1 MAFPGSVYAP
11 PGVYTRTLFEDPVQ
25 GIASNVRIPLLL
37 GVGSEIL
44 RQNSLEVIRGSSSSV
59 DQRVVQEDEAGRA
72 VVSISA
78 AGAVTLGE
86 FDGTRDRL
94 QVRNFPIVTGAG
106 TGTVATNSSSLNV
119 TVNGKPIVVL
129 SVDGAKGILQ
139 LSTKPLATDVVRV
152 TYFFNRTD
160 TLITDDLSDQ
170 VTADASVLYGAVGQN
185 FEVISGENDSLTI
198 LVDDASTVTVTISSS
213 PTAGWTAAQ
222 VAAFINAAATGTT
235 LVATSALNNFGQTVL
250 KLSSDRNLKVLAGSA
265 NPTLGLTEGSATSRN
280 AEFYTFQRPIVD
292 GTNGGVTTTD
302 PSDVTVKVN
311 GVQVIPTAVDGQTG
325 AVTLPFAPQAGATVT
340 CQYYFNSW
348 QNTFDYLQ
356 HRGVTDI
363 FLCGITPDRSDY
375 VEGVDFVLKDDQILW
390 GTASLIES
398 GVHTSGSTYFGSS
411 QVTSTLVD
419 VRQYLAECSSVV
431 DTSVNPPVEGRKQ
444 FTLPLQP
451 TTGNGRNTPITGGA
465 DTFKAVANGRQD
477 LPTNRPDLVWAY
489 WGYSIADAV
498 DRGRV
503 TVTKVDSDTNTITLA
518 SPVPTGAKVWAT
530 FYYNTI
536 QDQEYTLA
544 VVSPGVSGL
553 GTYTVQNGDGAF
565 LLTPSWGTKSAGLS
579 TVVVNFPSGS
589 EKAPDAR
596 FETPFNATNFV
607 GSVEEDVTVTFAS
620 QDATLAK
627 FAVAGASPYYLVRGA
642 SDNLAL
648 NIDNSGVSTF
658 DLSDP
663 TGNGT
668 GFFASY
674 VGEEVSY
681 NQAISAAGS
690 YEVQAA
696 PAAASTVTVDGTVL
710 TEGVDWNVGLT
721 NAATATSLASAVSS
735 VSGVSAQAIGAVVYI
750 TAEQAGTAGNSITLV
765 SGSVN
770 IVASGATLTGG
781 SVFGT
786 GFEITASNNGIDL
799 QVDGVLIQGT
809 LNTGSGKT
817 VQDFADAIN
826 RAAFGE
832 FSSATF
838 GTLSTVVFPL
848 SASEN
853 AGHYNNWVVKVTSG
867 AASGDKRTISGY
879 VGATRTATVSLN
891 FSGVPALGDTYVV
904 YNPDTLP
911 YIKTKTRFLAPTNL
925 TGGFATLKMFYSGDT
940 TAPTAITASIPAAN
954 YTTVSALAAAVQSA
968 IDAAV
973 LVAFGTND
981 EVEIFVEADSSGRL
995 VFLLAGHPADT
1006 QEAVLEF
1013 TDTGVSA
1020 ANNFAIL
1027 AGLDVDSALGNQ
1039 AKIYNKSVASVF
1051 TFSGTTTGI
1060 HEYDRLLLNNR
1071 LLPGQLGS
1079 IDGQS
1084 TLDQCQ
1090 LKILGGT
1097 GATLAG
1103 LTPNAQGL
1111 AGIRATMMEP
1121 TLFGE
1126 VGLSGGQSGAGQPIV
1141 TFFAAG
1147 GTSPQ
1152 NNVFKVTFQGTPITV
1167 EFKDSAGVTIPSAGS
1182 ADVPLGPAGTSNTI
1196 INQIAAAMA
1205 TAGFGASAS
1214 AVLAAGLIRQEGAG
1228 IRFRGSSVEVSAS
1241 IVIGNGPAN
1250 SVLGFSEGGTAFRTL
1265 LDARVLASGLMSEGT
1280 FSADALAK
1288 TVDDAAGASYLYIQ
1302 SLGNA
1307 GAGSLSSLAFED
1319 AASDSA
1325 LLPGGGLGVQ
1335 EGEGAVGEDAI
1346 EGFYVTSSDPVN
1358 GSGTANTSVLNAAV
1372 GQDGN
1377 VGQTYRDSVT
1387 GLTFTVLPRTGGASY
1402 PTGQY
1407 FTLRVRKNAVTNANI
1422 PTNTLPGVQL
1432 LVSNTLGIS
1441 PGDTAIV
1448 STYAP
1453 SGAEPSVGDLY
1464 YVSYDYRKQD
1474 FSPALYT
1481 KMSTISAVYGANSP
1495 ENPVTLAS
1503 YLSIINGAV
1512 LVAIKQ
1518 VPKDTDVNG
1527 DGVDDQASVPAY
1539 EAAID
1544 DVEGPLPGGAYP
1556 DYIIP
1561 LRGDSLPLFQYLSK
1575 HCDIQSSIRYRAE
1588 RTAIFGLSAGTEPRE
1603 AGNQAQAIGR
1613 ARMRMVYP
1621 DICSLSLTDA
1631 VGQTE
1636 TYLVDGTYLAAA
1648 VAGTRAA
1655 PSVDV
1660 ATPWTNSRIFGF
1672 DEIARVLD
1680 PVEQNQVAAR
1690 GVTVL
1695 YQQQNLIKIRQ
1706 GLTTDMTNILTK
1718 LPTVTQIADEVQ
1730 KQARNALDKYIGT
1743 KFLPGVTGQIEG
1755 TLSSVLQKLQ
1765 AAQII
1770 AGFTGVSAKVSDDDP
1785 TVAEIEAYYQPVF
1798 PLLYIIVTFNVRSSL

>member
-44 RQNSLEVIRGSSSSV
+44 RQNSLEVVRGSSSSV
-59 DQRVVQEDEAGRA
+59 DQRVVQEDESGRA

-78 AGAVTLGE
+78 AGAVTLGD

-129 SVDGAKGILQ
+129 SVDGTKGILQ

-160 TLITDDLSDQ
+160 TLIQDDLSDQ
-170 VTADASVLYGAVGQN
+170 VTADAPVLYGAVGQN
-185 FEVISGENDSLTI
+185 FDVVSGENDTLSI

-213 PTAGWTAAQ
+213 PLAGWTAAQ
-222 VAAFINAAATGTT
+222 VAAFVNAAATGTS
-235 LVATSALNNFGQTVL
+235 LVASSAVNNFGLTVL
-250 KLSSDRNLKVLAGSA
+250 KLTSDRNLKVLAGSA
-265 NPTLGLTEGSATSRN
+265 NPTLGLTEGVATSRN
-280 AEFYTFQRPIVD
+280 TVFFTYQRPIVD

-302 PSDVTVKVN
+302 PADVTVKVN
-311 GVQVIPTAVDGQTG
+311 GIQVIPTAVDGQTG
-325 AVTLPFAPQAGATVT
+325 AVTLPFAPEAGATVT

-375 VEGVDFVLKDDQILW
+375 VEGVDFVLKDDHILW

-398 GVHTSGSTYFGSS
+398 GVHTSGSSYFGSS
-411 QVTSTLVD
+411 QVSDTLVD
-419 VRQYLAECSSVV
+419 VRQYLAECASVV

-451 TTGNGRNTPITGGA
+451 TTGNGRNTPITGGTA
-465 DTFKAVANGRQD
+465 TFNKVANGRQD

-489 WGYSIADAV
+489 WGYSISDALV
-498 DRGRV
+498 RGRV
-503 TVTKVDSDTNTITLA
+503 TVTKVDSETNTITLSA
-518 SPVPTGAKVWAT
+518 PVPTGAKVWAT

-536 QDQEYTLA
+536 QDQEYTLT
-544 VVSPGVSGL
+544 VVAPGVSGV
-553 GTYTVQNGDGAF
+553 GTYTIQNGDGAY
-565 LLTPSWGTKSAGLS
+565 LLTPVWGTKSAGLS
-579 TVVVNFPSGS
+579 TVTVNFPSGS
-589 EKAPDAR
+589 ERAPDSR
-596 FETPFNATNFV
+596 FESPFDASFFS

-627 FAVAGASPYYLVRGA
+627 FAVTGASPYYLVKMA

-648 NIDNSGVSTF
+648 NIDNSGASTF
-658 DLSDP
+658 NLSDP

-668 GFFASY
+668 GFFAHY

-681 NQAISAAGS
+681 TGAVPASGTF
-690 YEVQAA
+690 EVQAA

-710 TEGVDWNVGLT
+710 TEGVDWNIGLT
-721 NAATATSLASAVSS
+721 GAATATSLASAVST
-735 VSGVSAQAIGAVVYI
+735 VSGVSASAIGAVVYI
-750 TAEQAGTAGNSITLV
+750 TATDAGTAGNSITLV
-765 SGSVN
+765 SGDVN
-770 IVASGATLTGG
+770 VVASGATLTGG

-786 GFEITASNNGIDL
+786 GFEVTSANNGVDL
-799 QVDGVLIQGT
+799 QIDGVLVQASLNVGT
-809 LNTGSGKT
+809 GKT

-832 FSSATF
+832 FSSAVF
-838 GTLSTVVFPL
+838 GSLSTIVFPL
-848 SASEN
+848 SASETSS
-853 AGHYNNWVVKVTSG
+853 YYSNWVVKITSG
-867 AASGDKRTISGY
+867 AAAGDKRTISGY
-879 VGATRTATVSLN
+879 VGATRTATVSSN
-891 FSGVPALGDTYVV
+891 FSGAPALGDSYVV

-911 YIKTKTRFLAPTNL
+911 YLKGKTRFLAPTNL

-940 TAPTAITASIPAAN
+940 TAPTAITASIAAAN
-954 YTTVSALAAAVQSA
+954 YTSVASLAVAVQTA
-968 IDAAV
+968 VDAAV
-973 LVAFGTND
+973 LAAFGTND

-995 VFLLAGHPADT
+995 VFLLAGHPQDT
-1006 QEAVLEF
+1006 QEAILEF
-1013 TDTGVSA
+1013 TDTGVLA

-1027 AGLDVDSALGNQ
+1027 AGLDVDSALGSQ
-1039 AKIYNKSVASVF
+1039 AKIVNKSVASVF
-1051 TFSGTTTGI
+1051 TFVGPTTGI
-1060 HEYDRLLLNNR
+1060 HEYDRVLLNNR
-1071 LLPGQLGS
+1071 ILPGQQGS

-1090 LKILGGT
+1090 LRVLGGT
-1097 GATLAG
+1097 GAALAG
-1103 LTPNAQGL
+1103 LTPNALGY

-1126 VGLSGGQSGAGQPIV
+1126 VGLAGGQSVAGQPVV

-1167 EFKDSAGVTIPSAGS
+1167 EFRDASGTVIPSAGS
-1182 ADVPLGPAGTSNTI
+1182 ADVPLGPAGTANTI
-1196 INQIAAAMA
+1196 LNQIAAALA
-1205 TAGFGASAS
+1205 TAGFGASAA
-1214 AVLAAGLIRQEGAG
+1214 AVIAAGLVRQEGAG
-1228 IRFRGSSVEVSAS
+1228 IRFRGTSVEVSSS

-1250 SVLGFSEGGTAFRTL
+1250 SVLGFSEGDTAYRTL
-1265 LDARVLASGLMSEGT
+1265 LRAEVLVSGLMSEPT

-1288 TVDDAAGASYLYIQ
+1288 TVTDSAGADYLYVQ

-1307 GAGSLSSLAFED
+1307 GAGSLSSIAFED

-1335 EGEGAVGEDAI
+1335 EGDGAVGEDAI

-1377 VGQTYRDSVT
+1377 VGQTYRDLVT

-1422 PTNTLPGVQL
+1422 PVNTLPGVQL

-1441 PGDTAIV
+1441 PGDTAVV
-1448 STYAP
+1448 STFAP

-1464 YVSYDYRKQD
+1464 YVSYEYRKQD
-1474 FSPALYT
+1474 FSPALFT
-1481 KMSTISAVYGANSP
+1481 KMSTIAAVYGANSP

-1527 DGVDDQASVPAY
+1527 DGVDDQASVSAY

-1561 LRGDSLPLFQYLSK
+1561 LRGDSLSLFQYLSK

-1621 DICSLSLTDA
+1621 DIYTLSLTNA

-1636 TYLVDGTYLAAA
+1636 SYLVDGTYMAAA

-1660 ATPWTNSRIFGF
+1660 ATPWTNARVFGF
-1672 DEIARVLD
+1672 DDVARVLD
-1680 PVEQNQVAAR
+1680 PVEQNQVATR

-1695 YQQQNLIKIRQ
+1695 YQQQSLIKIRQ

-1730 KQARNALDKYIGT
+1730 KQARNGLDKYIGT

-1755 TLSSVLQKLQ
+1755 TLSGILQKLQ
-1765 AAQII
+1765 ASQII
-1770 AGFTGVSAKVSDDDP
+1770 AGFTGISAKTSDDDP
-1785 TVAEIEAYYQPVF
+1785 TVVEVEAYYQPVF
-1798 PLLYIIVTFNVRSSL
+1798 PLLYIVCTFNVRSSL

>member
-44 RQNSLEVIRGSSSSV
+44 RQNSLEVVRGSSSSV
-59 DQRVVQEDEAGRA
+59 DQRVVQEDESGRA

-94 QVRNFPIVTGAG
+94 QVRNFPIVTGSG
-106 TGTVATNSSSLNV
+106 TGTVATNSSSINV
-119 TVNGKPIVVL
+119 TVNGRPIVVL
-129 SVDGAKGILQ
+129 SVDGVKGVLQ
-139 LSTKPLATDVVRV
+139 LSSKPLVTDVVRV

-170 VTADASVLYGAVGQN
+170 VTADPSVLYGAVGQN
-185 FEVISGENDSLTI
+185 FEVVSGENDVLSF
-198 LVDDASTVTVTISSS
+198 LVDDASTVSVPISSS
-213 PTAGWTAAQ
+213 PLAGWTAAQ
-222 VAAFINAAATGTT
+222 VAAFVNAAATGTS
-235 LVATSALNNFGQTVL
+235 LVASSAVNNFGQTVL

-265 NPTLGLTEGSATSRN
+265 NSTLGLTEGVATSRN
-280 AEFYTFQRPIVD
+280 AVFYTFQRPIVD

-302 PSDVTVKVN
+302 PADVTVKVN
-311 GVQVIPTAVDGQTG
+311 GTQVIPTAVDGQTG
-325 AVTLPFAPQAGATVT
+325 AVTLPFAPESGAIVT

-375 VEGVDFVLKDDQILW
+375 VEGTDFVLKDDQILW

-398 GVHTSGSTYFGSS
+398 GVHTSGSSYFGSS
-411 QVTSTLVD
+411 QVSSTLVD

-431 DTSVNPPVEGRKQ
+431 DSSVNPPVEGRKQ
-444 FTLPLQP
+444 FVLPLQP

-465 DTFKAVANGRQD
+465 TTFKAVSNGRQD

-489 WGYSIADAV
+489 WGYSIADAL

-503 TVTKVDSDTNTITLA
+503 TVTKVDSETSTLTLA
-518 SPVPTGAKVWAT
+518 TPVPTGAKVWAT

-536 QDQEYTLA
+536 QDQEYTLT
-544 VVSPGVSGL
+544 VVSPGVSGS
-553 GTYTVQNGDGAF
+553 GSYTVQNGDGNY
-565 LLTPSWGTKSAGLS
+565 LLTPTWGTKSAGLS
-579 TVVVNFPSGS
+579 TVQVNFPSGS
-589 EKAPDAR
+589 EREPDAR
-596 FETPFNATNFV
+596 FESPFTAADFT

-627 FAVAGASPYYLVRGA
+627 FAVSGASPYYLVRGA

-648 NIDNSGVSTF
+648 NIDNSGASTF

-668 GFFASY
+668 GFGAVY

-681 NQAISAAGS
+681 DQAVSASGFF
-690 YEVQAA
+690 EVQAA

-710 TEGVDWNVGLT
+710 TEGVDWNIGVT
-721 NAATATSLASAVSS
+721 DAATATSLASAVST

-750 TAEQAGTAGNSITLV
+750 TATDSGTAGNSITLV
-765 SGSVN
+765 SGDAN

-786 GFEITASNNGIDL
+786 GFEVTSSSNGIDL
-799 QVDGVLIQGT
+799 QVDGVLVQT
-809 LNTGSGKT
+809 SLNAGSGKT

-826 RAAFGE
+826 RASFGE
-832 FSSATF
+832 FSSAVF
-838 GTLSTVVFPL
+838 GSASTIVFPL
-848 SASEN
+848 SSSEVS
-853 AGHYNNWVVKVTSG
+853 GYYNNWVLKVTSG

-891 FSGVPALGDTYVV
+891 FSGSPVLGDAYVV
-904 YNPDTLP
+904 YNPDALP

-925 TGGFATLKMFYSGDT
+925 TGGFATLKMFYSGNV
-940 TAPTAITASIPAAN
+940 TAPTAITASIAAAN
-954 YTTVSALAAAVQSA
+954 YTTVSSLAAAVQAA

-973 LVAFGTND
+973 LAAFGTND

-995 VFLLAGHPADT
+995 VFLLAGHPLDT

-1013 TDTGVSA
+1013 TDTGVLA

-1027 AGLDVDSALGNQ
+1027 AGLDVDSALGSQ
-1039 AKIYNKSVASVF
+1039 AKIRNKNIASVF
-1051 TFSGTTTGI
+1051 TFTGPTTGI
-1060 HEYDRLLLNNR
+1060 REYDRVILSNR
-1071 LLPGQLGS
+1071 LIPGQQGS

-1090 LKILGGT
+1090 LKVLGGT
-1097 GATLAG
+1097 GSALAG
-1103 LTPNAQGL
+1103 LTPNAQGY
-1111 AGIRATMMEP
+1111 AGSRATLMEP

-1126 VGLSGGQSGAGQPIV
+1126 VGLAGGQSVAGQPVV

-1152 NNVFKVTFQGTPITV
+1152 NNVFKLTFEGTPITV
-1167 EFKDSAGVTIPSAGS
+1167 EFKDASGVVIPSAGS
-1182 ADVPLGPAGTSNTI
+1182 ADVPLGPAGTANTLL
-1196 INQIAAAMA
+1196 NQIAAAMA
-1205 TAGFGASAS
+1205 TAGLGSSAAAVIS
-1214 AVLAAGLIRQEGAG
+1214 AGIIQQEGAG
-1228 IRFRGSSVEVSAS
+1228 IRLRGSSVQTSAS
-1241 IVIGNGPAN
+1241 IVIGNGSAN
-1250 SVLGFSEGGTAFRTL
+1250 PVLGFSTGGTAFRTL
-1265 LDARVLASGLMSEGT
+1265 LRVEVLVSGLMAEAT

-1288 TVDDAAGASYLYIQ
+1288 TVTDSAGADYLYVQ

-1307 GAGSLSSLAFED
+1307 GAGALSSMAFDD
-1319 AASDSA
+1319 AALDNA
-1325 LLPGGGLGVQ
+1325 LLPGSGLGVQ
-1335 EGEGAVGEDAI
+1335 AGDGASGENAI
-1346 EGFYVTSSDPVN
+1346 EGFFVTSSDPVN

-1377 VGQTYRDSVT
+1377 VGQTYRDLVT
-1387 GLTFTVLPRTGGASY
+1387 GLTFTVLPRAGGASY

-1407 FTLRVRKNAVTNANI
+1407 FLLRVRKNATTNANI
-1422 PTNTLPGVQL
+1422 PTNTIPGVQL

-1481 KMSTISAVYGANSP
+1481 KMSTIAAVYGDNSP

-1539 EAAID
+1539 ETAID

-1561 LRGDSLPLFQYLSK
+1561 LRGDSLALFQYLSK

-1588 RTAIFGLSAGTEPRE
+1588 RTAIIGLSAGTEPRE

-1621 DICSLSLTDA
+1621 DICTLSLTNA

-1636 TYLVDGTYLAAA
+1636 SYLVDGTYLAAA
-1648 VAGTRAA
+1648 VAGTRAT

-1660 ATPWTNSRIFGF
+1660 ATPWTNSRIFGI

-1695 YQQQNLIKIRQ
+1695 YQKESLLRIRQ

-1730 KQARNALDKYIGT
+1730 KQARNSLDKYIGT

-1765 AAQII
+1765 ASQII

>member
-1 MAFPGSVYAP
+1 
-11 PGVYTRTLFEDPVQ
+11 
-25 GIASNVRIPLLL
+25 
-37 GVGSEIL
+37 
-44 RQNSLEVIRGSSSSV
+44 
-59 DQRVVQEDEAGRA
+59 
-72 VVSISA
+72 
-78 AGAVTLGE
+78 
-86 FDGTRDRL
+86 
-94 QVRNFPIVTGAG
+94 
-106 TGTVATNSSSLNV
+106 
-119 TVNGKPIVVL
+119 
-129 SVDGAKGILQ
+129 
-139 LSTKPLATDVVRV
+139 
-152 TYFFNRTD
+152 
-160 TLITDDLSDQ
+160 
-170 VTADASVLYGAVGQN
+170 
-185 FEVISGENDSLTI
+185 
-198 LVDDASTVTVTISSS
+198 
-213 PTAGWTAAQ
+213 
-222 VAAFINAAATGTT
+222 
-235 LVATSALNNFGQTVL
+235 
-250 KLSSDRNLKVLAGSA
+250 
-265 NPTLGLTEGSATSRN
+265 
-280 AEFYTFQRPIVD
+280 
-292 GTNGGVTTTD
+292 
-302 PSDVTVKVN
+302 
-311 GVQVIPTAVDGQTG
+311 
-325 AVTLPFAPQAGATVT
+325 
-340 CQYYFNSW
+340 
-348 QNTFDYLQ
+348 
-356 HRGVTDI
+356 VTDI
-363 FLCGITPDRSDY
+363 YLCGITPDRSDY

-390 GTASLIES
+390 GTASLVES

-419 VRQYLAECSSVV
+419 VRQYLAECTSVV

-451 TTGNGRNTPITGGA
+451 TTGNGRNTPITGGV

-503 TVTKVDSDTNTITLA
+503 TVTKVDSDTNTLTLA
-518 SPVPTGAKVWAT
+518 LPVPTGAKVWAT

-536 QDQEYTLA
+536 QDQEYTLT
-544 VVSPGVSGL
+544 VVSPGVSGF
-553 GTYTVQNGDGAF
+553 GSYTVQNGDGAF

-579 TVVVNFPSGS
+579 TVGVNFPSGS

-596 FETPFNATNFV
+596 FESPFDASLFV

-627 FAVAGASPYYLVRGA
+627 FSVSGASPYYLVKGA

-648 NIDNSGVSTF
+648 NIDNSGASTF

-668 GFFASY
+668 GFFAHY

-681 NQAISAAGS
+681 NQAIPASGS

-750 TAEQAGTAGNSITLV
+750 TADEAGTAGNSITLV

-786 GFEITASNNGIDL
+786 GFEVTASNNGIDL
-799 QVDGVLIQGT
+799 QVDGVLIQGA

-838 GTLSTVVFPL
+838 GTLSTIVFP
-848 SASEN
+848 SSSSEN
-853 AGHYNNWVVKVTSG
+853 SGHYNNWVLKVTSG

-879 VGATRTATVSLN
+879 VGSTRTATVSSN
-891 FSGVPALGDTYVV
+891 FSGVPVLGDTYFA

-911 YIKTKTRFLAPTNL
+911 SIKTKTRFLAPTNL
-925 TGGFATLKMFYSGDT
+925 TGGFATLKMFYSGDS
-940 TAPTAITASIPAAN
+940 TAPTAITAAIPAAN
-954 YTTVSALAAAVQSA
+954 YTTVSALAAAVQAA

-1006 QEAVLEF
+1006 QEALLEF

-1027 AGLDVDSALGNQ
+1027 AGLDVDSALGSQ
-1039 AKIYNKSVASVF
+1039 AKIYNKNVASVF

-1090 LKILGGT
+1090 LKVLGGT

-1103 LTPNAQGL
+1103 LTPNAQGF

-1126 VGLSGGQSGAGQPIV
+1126 VGLSGGQSGAGQPVV

-1167 EFKDSAGVTIPSAGS
+1167 EFKDSSGVTIPSAGS
-1182 ADVPLGPAGTSNTI
+1182 ADVPLGPAGTANTI
-1196 INQIAAAMA
+1196 LNQIAAAMA

-1241 IVIGNGPAN
+1241 VVIGNGPAN
-1250 SVLGFSEGGTAFRTL
+1250 PVLGFSEGGTAFRTL
-1265 LDARVLASGLMSEGT
+1265 LDVEVLVSGLMSEGT

-1288 TVDDAAGASYLYIQ
+1288 TVSDAAGASYLYIQ

-1307 GAGSLSSLAFED
+1307 GAGSLSSLA
-1319 AASDSA
+1319 
-1325 LLPGGGLGVQ
+1325 
-1335 EGEGAVGEDAI
+1335 I
-1346 EGFYVTSSDPVN
+1346 SS
-1358 GSGTANTSVLNAAV
+1358 
-1372 GQDGN
+1372 
-1377 VGQTYRDSVT
+1377 
-1387 GLTFTVLPRTGGASY
+1387 
-1402 PTGQY
+1402 
-1407 FTLRVRKNAVTNANI
+1407 
-1422 PTNTLPGVQL
+1422 
-1432 LVSNTLGIS
+1432 
-1441 PGDTAIV
+1441 
-1448 STYAP
+1448 
-1453 SGAEPSVGDLY
+1453 
-1464 YVSYDYRKQD
+1464 
-1474 FSPALYT
+1474 
-1481 KMSTISAVYGANSP
+1481 
-1495 ENPVTLAS
+1495 
-1503 YLSIINGAV
+1503 
-1512 LVAIKQ
+1512 
-1518 VPKDTDVNG
+1518 
-1527 DGVDDQASVPAY
+1527 
-1539 EAAID
+1539 
-1544 DVEGPLPGGAYP
+1544 
-1556 DYIIP
+1556 
-1561 LRGDSLPLFQYLSK
+1561 
-1575 HCDIQSSIRYRAE
+1575 
-1588 RTAIFGLSAGTEPRE
+1588 
-1603 AGNQAQAIGR
+1603 
-1613 ARMRMVYP
+1613 
-1621 DICSLSLTDA
+1621 
-1631 VGQTE
+1631 
-1636 TYLVDGTYLAAA
+1636 
-1648 VAGTRAA
+1648 
-1655 PSVDV
+1655 
-1660 ATPWTNSRIFGF
+1660 
-1672 DEIARVLD
+1672 
-1680 PVEQNQVAAR
+1680 
-1690 GVTVL
+1690 
-1695 YQQQNLIKIRQ
+1695 
-1706 GLTTDMTNILTK
+1706 
-1718 LPTVTQIADEVQ
+1718 
-1730 KQARNALDKYIGT
+1730 
-1743 KFLPGVTGQIEG
+1743 FL
-1755 TLSSVLQKLQ
+1755 K
-1765 AAQII
+1765 
-1770 AGFTGVSAKVSDDDP
+1770 
-1785 TVAEIEAYYQPVF
+1785 
-1798 PLLYIIVTFNVRSSL
+1798 